1 MNTLKLKHLKMFIT
15 KSNVLIVLRVFVR
28 WQGLQR
34 NGFYLEH
41 KYMEKVEFYCNV
53 GKGTSLKVSR
63 TEDIQYLLGK
73 RLNLLFGEEECCS
86 FHVFSHNG
94 AFCKKSGIFSNVV
107 SVTCRLWTAVQVL

>member
-1 MNTLKLKHLKMFIT
+1 MNTLNLKQLKMFIT
-15 KSNVLIVLRVFVR
+15 ESNVFIILRVFVR

-41 KYMEKVEFYCNV
+41 KYTEKVEFYCNV
-53 GKGTSLKVSR
+53 GKDTSLEVSR

-73 RLNLLFGEEECCS
+73 RLNLLFGEECCS
-86 FHVFSHNG
+86 FHVFSHSG
-94 AFCKKSGIFSNVV
+94 AFCKKSIFSNVI